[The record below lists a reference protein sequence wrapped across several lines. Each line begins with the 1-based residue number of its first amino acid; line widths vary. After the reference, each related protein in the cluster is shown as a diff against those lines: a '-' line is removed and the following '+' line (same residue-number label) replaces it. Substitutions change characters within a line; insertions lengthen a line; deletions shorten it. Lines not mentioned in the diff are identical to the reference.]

1 MGQSMSN
8 WTKKMKKWKSPSP
21 ILMKLGTIDV
31 LYVSMKW
38 PNFEVA
44 VTSRGLSSSV
54 SIFGLEAIKPN
65 FRRLMKLDTID
76 VLYGSMKW
84 PNFEV
89 AVTSGTSVAA
99 CQFSASRL
107 SSPTFG
113 GCIFHV
119 FQDILKI
126 PTPSTS
132 QLQGLQFCFYNLF
145 DPRPFK
151 FRPFSSNFWP
161 RLSQNMYTSI
171 FVILLHK
178 KVPDV

>member
-65 FRRLMKLDTID
+65 FRRLYLPCFSRYLKNSNALYFTTPRTPILFLRPFWSEAVQISILWPLIFDLDYLKTRI
-76 VLYGSMKW
+76 LR
-84 PNFEV
+84 F
-89 AVTSGTSVAA
+89 
-99 CQFSASRL
+99 FSY
-107 SSPTFG
+107 F
-113 GCIFHV
+113 CIR
-119 FQDILKI
+119 K
-126 PTPSTS
+126 S
-132 QLQGLQFCFYNLF
+132 QMYNL
-145 DPRPFK
+145 RCK
-151 FRPFSSNFWP
+151 R
-161 RLSQNMYTSI
+161 I
-171 FVILLHK
+171 FFGYLLVK
-178 KVPDV
+178 GTIVD